1 MNLSGEYNI
10 PATKNKVWEY
20 LNNPET
26 LKKSIKGCE
35 SLEKISEN
43 EFNAKVK
50 TKIGPV
56 SATFNGSVKLTDIK
70 APNSYVING
79 QGKGGAAG
87 FAKGSVKIN
96 LSENNDGTTL
106 LSYSGNS
113 QVGGKLAQLGS
124 RLIDGAVKNT
134 ADDFFSKFCTLVTD
148 PLQAEESKNIDNQVD
163 NNENIKKESKL
174 TIPYWGWIISLITVI
189 FIIITFFI

>member
-1 MNLSGEYNI
+1 MDISGEYNI
-10 PATKNKVWEY
+10 PASKEKVWEC
-20 LNNPET
+20 LNNPEI

-35 SLEKISEN
+35 SLVKVSEN
-43 EFNAKVK
+43 DFNAKVR

-79 QGKGGAAG
+79 EGKGGAAG
-87 FAKGSVKIN
+87 FAKGNVKIN
-96 LSENNDGTTL
+96 LLENNDGTTL

-134 ADDFFSKFCTLVTD
+134 ADDFFSKFCILVTE
-148 PLQAEESKNIDNQVD
+148 PLQAEESQNIDNQVN
-163 NNENIKKESKL
+163 NNEIIKKESKL
-174 TIPYWGWIISLITVI
+174 TIPYWGWIILLIAVI
-189 FIIITFFI
+189 FIIIAFFI